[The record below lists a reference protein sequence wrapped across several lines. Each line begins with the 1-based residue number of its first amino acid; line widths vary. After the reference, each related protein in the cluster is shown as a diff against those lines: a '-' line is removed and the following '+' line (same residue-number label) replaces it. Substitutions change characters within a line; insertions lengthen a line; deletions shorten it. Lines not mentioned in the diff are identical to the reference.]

1 MLVQTSGGV
10 PVSSTIVTGSDG
22 QKCIAGI
29 GIFQYYSQ
37 CHIASPTGIAVH
49 AGTPSG
55 IAVITAPV
63 QILFLANS
71 VKFSLAE
78 QLFSSVRTRLTSTL
92 RNHS

>member
-37 CHIASPTGIAVH
+37 CHIASPTGIAV
-49 AGTPSG
+49 
-55 IAVITAPV
+55 ITAPV

-78 QLFSSVRTRLTSTL
+78 QLFSSVRTRLSSTL